1 MYFYVILISES
12 ILYNI
17 LIDACKRVSY
27 LIHNVNLQYIF
38 KMNIHVS
45 LIRNLVTC
53 TCYNKKFTAYWNSG
67 TQSPCFHN
75 PIKQFFS
82 AKDEHAAHAF
92 TYTSVHWSGVYINIE
107 TCKMLK
113 NVWNRLR
120 FRITSILHVHHNLL
134 LNNIYR
140 T

>member
-12 ILYNI
+12 ILYDI

-38 KMNIHVS
+38 KMNIHVR

-67 TQSPCFHN
+67 TQSTCFHN

-82 AKDEHAAHAF
+82 AKDE
-92 TYTSVHWSGVYINIE
+92 YGPCIYVYICTLVWGYINTE

-120 FRITSILHVHHNLL
+120 FRITSILQVHHNLL
-134 LNNIYR
+134 LKNIYR

>member
-1 MYFYVILISES
+1 MVKLPKIVLGHSISSCAPPPRKKNIVNASQHACILNECFQRSSILIPPPHLHTPSLPPHSSMHVKKTCCMYFYVILISES

-53 TCYNKKFTAYWNSG
+53 TCYNKKFTAY
-67 TQSPCFHN
+67 
-75 PIKQFFS
+75 
-82 AKDEHAAHAF
+82 
-92 TYTSVHWSGVYINIE
+92 
-107 TCKMLK
+107 
-113 NVWNRLR
+113 
-120 FRITSILHVHHNLL
+120 
-134 LNNIYR
+134 
-140 T
+140 